1 MQTNLTGAEEVIW
14 DLSDLYCG
22 YDDPAFISDKALL
35 ETAARQFADR
45 YRSKIAI
52 LSSSE
57 LAETLEQYEYIQDLA
72 GKLGS
77 YVYLNWSTDTLNP
90 ESGKMLQM
98 MTEFG
103 SKINQDLIFFTVEWT
118 ALDDALAMRH
128 IDHPELARWKHYL
141 EISRLYKPHTL
152 EEKQEQ
158 VISIQKVTGKSA
170 WIRYFDELLSA
181 ATFTLDGETLSEQ
194 EVLSKLYNADRSVR
208 QRAAQ
213 SMTEGLKQ
221 WSRSLT
227 YIFNTLLADKQLSDE
242 LRKYPHWLASR
253 NMSNEISDA
262 SVQALADAVV
272 SRYDLVQ
279 RYYTLKARLL
289 HLEGEMYDYDR
300 YAPLFKSEVNIPWDQ
315 AKAMVTSAYGSFDPR
330 LGSIVEDFFEKRWI
344 DAPMRPGK
352 RSGAFSASTVPSA
365 HPYILM
371 NYDGRIRDVQ
381 TLAHELGH
389 GVHQYLSRQQGI
401 LHADTPLTTAET
413 ASVFG
418 EMLVFQQLY
427 ATIQEPKEK
436 LGMLIG
442 KLDDT
447 MATVYRQISMYR
459 FEHLVHT
466 ARRSEGE
473 LTGDRIN
480 SLWRQTQTELYGNAV
495 HLSEGYDYWWSYIPH
510 FVHTPG
516 YVYAYAFGELL
527 VLALYES
534 YLNQPD
540 GFSEVYVNMLTAG
553 GSDWPERI
561 LAPTGLD
568 ITDPQFWNKGL
579 TSIEKW
585 LHEAEKLAEAL

>member
-14 DLSDLYCG
+14 DLSDLYSG
-22 YDDPAFISDKALL
+22 YEDAAFISDKALL

-45 YRSKIAI
+45 YRSKIAT

-57 LAETLEQYEYIQDLA
+57 LAETLVQYEYIQDLA

-118 ALDDALAMRH
+118 ALDDAHAMRH

-300 YAPLFKSEVNIPWDQ
+300 YAPLFKSEVKIPWDQ

-352 RSGAFSASTVPSA
+352 RSGAFSASTVPSV

-427 ATIQEPKEK
+427 ATILDPKEK

-442 KLDDT
+442 KIDDT
-447 MATVYRQISMYR
+447 MATFYRQKTMNR
-459 FEHLVHT
+459 FKLLVHT
-466 ARRSEGE
+466 AVR
-473 LTGDRIN
+473 
-480 SLWRQTQTELYGNAV
+480 A
-495 HLSEGYDYWWSYIPH
+495 
-510 FVHTPG
+510 
-516 YVYAYAFGELL
+516 
-527 VLALYES
+527 
-534 YLNQPD
+534 
-540 GFSEVYVNMLTAG
+540 
-553 GSDWPERI
+553 
-561 LAPTGLD
+561 
-568 ITDPQFWNKGL
+568 
-579 TSIEKW
+579 
-585 LHEAEKLAEAL
+585 